1 MCVWVCVSV
10 CECLSVRVSVCESI
24 WVRVSVCKQAYVC
37 ACMQLCLFVCLSV
50 FVYVLSLCMQM
61 QENAQ
66 SKMCS
71 FEAAIPSQHLWQE
84 EKQNEFVFRCLNIEG
99 LVALIS
105 RIFQHNLVFTT
116 LTFECWH
123 RIQLLLLLFAWKKP
137 IGTQKIQLAWLLEV
151 PSSRY

>member
-1 MCVWVCVSV
+1 M
-10 CECLSVRVSVCESI
+10 
-24 WVRVSVCKQAYVC
+24 RVSVCKQAYVC

-84 EKQNEFVFRCLNIEG
+84 EKQNEFVFRCLNIEV
-99 LVALIS
+99 LVALIA
-105 RIFQHNLVFTT
+105 RIFQHKLVFTT
-116 LTFECWH
+116 LTFEC
-123 RIQLLLLLFAWKKP
+123 
-137 IGTQKIQLAWLLEV
+137 
-151 PSSRY
+151 